1 MGNDHAGMIVFRK
14 SGKGYNKD
22 DVNKYIE
29 EMNIRFKSEVD
40 SLKSEISKLSSS
52 TQASEDD
59 SSQKAND
66 ETESQLASLQN
77 EIEQLKL
84 INKAISDENKH
95 LNELIQKQSA
105 MYEDA
110 VSQNS
115 SNGSNNDDPF
125 VDVKVK
131 ADQILSDADVA
142 ARLITDRV
150 QKHLSS
156 MTDNYESVLLTGALD
171 SLKDIEESFLNARVK
186 VKEIQFR
193 MEDTLKSISSSSIS
207 SEN

>member
-1 MGNDHAGMIVFRK
+1 MSNDYAGMIVFRK

-40 SLKSEISKLSSS
+40 SLKSEIAKLSSGAD
-52 TQASEDD
+52 QDD
-59 SSQKAND
+59 LSKKTGN
-66 ETESQLASLQN
+66 ESDAQFLALQN
-77 EIEQLKL
+77 ELEQLKL

-95 LNELIQKQSA
+95 LNEMLQKQSDSN
-105 MYEDA
+105 ESSDKL
-110 VSQNS
+110 NS
-115 SNGSNNDDPF
+115 DDPF

-150 QKHLSS
+150 QKHLST
-156 MTDNYESVLLTGALD
+156 MTDNYESVLLTGALE
-171 SLKDIEESFLNARVK
+171 SLKEIEESFLNARVK

-193 MEDTLKSISSSSIS
+193 MEDTLKSISSENTSSTSKYI
-207 SEN
+207 N